1 MIDSGDGA
9 GEQLAQWLKD
19 AGRRAG
25 LAAPAAAAADG
36 DETYNS
42 PASLHRYLEELA
54 GRPLRS
60 HAEVLNYLAEVAGG
74 QPQGHYMNERRRM
87 VRELALIGMLAVS
100 YLHYYYWE
108 VQLQIAGL
116 SSARVFI
123 PVAPPPLKK
132 A

>member
-1 MIDSGDGA
+1 MSGNDNGG

-25 LAAPAAAAADG
+25 LVAPAAAADG

>member
-19 AGRRAG
+19 AGRRSG
-25 LAAPAAAAADG
+25 LAAPPAAAAES

-54 GRPLRS
+54 GKPLRS
-60 HAEVLNYLAEVAGG
+60 HAEVLNYLAEVAGA
-74 QPQGHYMNERRRM
+74 QPQTHYMRERRRM
-87 VRELALIGMLAVS
+87 VRELALIGLLAMS
-100 YLHYYYWE
+100 YLHFYYWE
-108 VQLQIAGL
+108 VQLQIAAL
-116 SSARVFI
+116 NSARVFV
-123 PVAPPPLKK
+123 PAQPPAEKK

>member
-1 MIDSGDGA
+1 VSGNDNGG

-25 LAAPAAAAADG
+25 LVAPAAAADG

>member
-1 MIDSGDGA
+1 MIDSGNGA

-25 LAAPAAAAADG
+25 LVAPAAAADG